1 MSPIEYRLDE
11 QVAVVTMKSGENRFN
26 TEFLEAFEGLL
37 DDIEY
42 RTEATALL
50 VGSAHEKIWS
60 NGLDLEWLQS
70 ESARDPDAAARIS
83 RAPDAVSAAPVDL
96 PPDHH
101 CRHQRPR
108 LCRGSDHGLR
118 L

>member
-1 MSPIEYRLDE
+1 MSLIEYRLDE
-11 QVAVVTMKSGENRFN
+11 RVAVVTMKSGENRFN
-26 TEFLEAFEGLL
+26 PEFLEAFEGLL
-37 DDIEY
+37 DEIEH

-70 ESARDPDAAARIS
+70 ETARDPEAAARIS
-83 RAPDAVSAAPVDL
+83 RAPDAVFAASVDL
-96 PPDHH
+96 SPDHH
-101 CRHQRPR
+101 RRHQRPR
-108 LCRGSDHGLR
+108 LCRGGDHGLR

>member
-11 QVAVVTMKSGENRFN
+11 RVAVVTMKSGENRFN

-37 DDIEY
+37 DEIEQ

-70 ESARDPDAAARIS
+70 ESARDPDAGARIS
-83 RAPDAVSAAPVDL
+83 G
-96 PPDHH
+96 
-101 CRHQRPR
+101 R
-108 LCRGSDHGLR
+108 LIGFCGVC
-118 L
+118 